1 MPINLKKIEDDKL
14 IRVLIIGDIVG
25 SSGMRAMHLNLSQLK
40 KQYSCDLIIAN
51 VENAND
57 GFGITESLVSEL
69 LGLGVQVMTSGN
81 HIWQHPDVVAL
92 FNSSDRILRPQN
104 YPRGVPGYGV
114 YVENIG
120 KQKVGII
127 NLQGRVSMQ
136 SIQCPFEIAE
146 KEIKKLS
153 KVTSNIIIDFHA
165 ESLEEK
171 EALAFYLDGKVSA
184 VVGTHT
190 HIQTA
195 DERIL
200 PKGTAYITD
209 LGMTGPID
217 SVIGMKSNVAI
228 KKFLTQLP
236 LKMEVAES
244 AGKISGVLLTIN
256 CLTGNVFSI
265 DRIMKNSIV

>member
-1 MPINLKKIEDDKL
+1 M
-14 IRVLIIGDIVG
+14 IRILIIGDIVG
-25 SSGMRAMHLNLSQLK
+25 TSGMQAMRHNLSQLK
-40 KQYSCDLIIAN
+40 KKYSCDLIIAN
-51 VENAND
+51 VENANN
-57 GFGITESLVSEL
+57 GFGISESLAGKL

-81 HIWQHPDVVAL
+81 HVWQHPDVVAL
-92 FNSSDRILRPQN
+92 FNGCHRLLRPQN

-120 KQKVGII
+120 EQKVGII

-136 SIQCPFEIAE
+136 SIQCPFEIAD
-146 KEIKKLS
+146 KEINKLS
-153 KVTSNIIIDFHA
+153 KVTPNIIIDFHA

-171 EALAFYLDGKVSA
+171 EALAFYLDGKVTA

-228 KKFLTQLP
+228 RKFLSQLP
-236 LKMEVAES
+236 IKMEVAES
-244 AGKISGVLLTIN
+244 QGKISGVLITIN
-256 CLTGNVFSI
+256 CLTGNALSI
-265 DRIMKNSIV
+265 ERFMENSLF